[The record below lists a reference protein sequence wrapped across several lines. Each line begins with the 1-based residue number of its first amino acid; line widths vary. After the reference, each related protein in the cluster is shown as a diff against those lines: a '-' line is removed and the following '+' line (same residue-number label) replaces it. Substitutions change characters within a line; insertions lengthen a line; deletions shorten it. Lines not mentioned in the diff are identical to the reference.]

1 LADELEPYCNSL
13 LRVYC
18 DIPRNLHAGLSERF
32 GEPTTPVILTPDL
45 TQAAMSYT
53 VYIEILCGDDDLDK
67 IRGVITHMIAEV
79 SVDGIGLDI
88 DPIEESPN
96 QFIFDL
102 ANDIQAMSMHRA
114 DDLEPLAT
122 YEFSNFVI
130 NDNGKSPVALFES
143 SFDERMVIFEEN
155 MPIEDVDNYSA
166 KGTAYVYGDV
176 DSPSLLIDES
186 GMPILIGAYKYGA
199 DKPDGTP
206 ANSFEWIVTR
216 IIMVPRMPNLDVLTH
231 CLNSH
236 PMLTGFGDGVF
247 NFISPML
254 LISDVPSMQYL
265 MMLGTLFTGFID
277 GNGATFVDHLIL
289 DDEVLSEVPIRD
301 LYLYLTSIDEF
312 YDVVGDFNIAM
323 LKEHVR
329 DFIGSAD
336 SYDKDDVIRH

>member
-1 LADELEPYCNSL
+1 
-13 LRVYC
+13 
-18 DIPRNLHAGLSERF
+18 
-32 GEPTTPVILTPDL
+32 
-45 TQAAMSYT
+45 
-53 VYIEILCGDDDLDK
+53 
-67 IRGVITHMIAEV
+67 
-79 SVDGIGLDI
+79 
-88 DPIEESPN
+88 
-96 QFIFDL
+96 
-102 ANDIQAMSMHRA
+102 
-114 DDLEPLAT
+114 
-122 YEFSNFVI
+122 
-130 NDNGKSPVALFES
+130 
-143 SFDERMVIFEEN
+143 
-155 MPIEDVDNYSA
+155 
-166 KGTAYVYGDV
+166 
-176 DSPSLLIDES
+176 
-186 GMPILIGAYKYGA
+186 
-199 DKPDGTP
+199 
-206 ANSFEWIVTR
+206 
-216 IIMVPRMPNLDVLTH
+216 MPNLDVLTH